1 MLNEK
6 NKYVRNGN
14 GNAIRKT
21 ETETFLQA
29 KNANVMKNCEA
40 WKELK

>member
-21 ETETFLQA
+21 ETFLKA